1 MAQYKLGC
9 KDMGGMDCEF
19 TTTGDT
25 TDEVKQNL
33 YAHAQEVHKDVIA
46 SMPEDKMKEMDQLMD
61 KILHEQN

>member
-1 MAQYKLGC
+1 MGKYNLGC
-9 KDMGGMDCEF
+9 KDMGGIDCEF

-33 YAHAQEVHKDVIA
+33 YAHAKEVNKDVIA

-61 KILHEQN
+61 KILQEQN

>member
-33 YAHAQEVHKDVIA
+33 YTHAKEVHKDVIA

-61 KILHEQN
+61 KILQEQN